1 MAAAGEMHR
10 HAGNE
15 AADRH
20 CGLGGLSLAPRPG
33 QRDDLVLVLG
43 ALREGGIDGLAA
55 GDDPLPDRDIEVFDR
70 RAVELRQYR
79 FERPLGE
86 LVAVLAERLLQDRA
100 AEIEIL
106 RALLR
111 ADEAADAGARLAGD
125 DKALP
130 GRRRGLRLR
139 GDDLD
144 LVAVR
149 ELGAQRQ

>member
-100 AEIEIL
+100 TEVAPRGKAIRSPFGVKAKTWSWNISSL
-106 RALLR
+106 VCSRNSSGP
-111 ADEAADAGARLAGD
+111 DA
-125 DKALP
+125 
-130 GRRRGLRLR
+130 
-139 GDDLD
+139 
-144 LVAVR
+144 
-149 ELGAQRQ
+149 